1 MLTTTQDPIGP
12 LVTPAE
18 LATFRGG
25 PFGEAVTNAAA
36 QSVRTECGWHI
47 APSTKQT
54 IAVRTGGADA
64 ILLPSLHVTAV
75 TSVTD
80 RNGTSVDGWDV
91 WSNGILERPGGF
103 PDAVQ
108 ITFTHG
114 FETCPKDLLGIIA
127 ERAVAQSAGRVKS
140 EALAGRSVQLEG
152 GYDPTTDTTINA
164 YRLNWGA

>member
-12 LVTPAE
+12 LVTPAD
-18 LATFRGG
+18 LAAFRGG

-75 TSVTD
+75 NSVTD
-80 RNGTSVDGWDV
+80 RNGTPVDGWDV

-127 ERAVAQSAGRVKS
+127 ERAASQASGRIKS
-140 EALAGRSVQLEG
+140 EAAGGVSISMES
-152 GYDPTTDTTINA
+152 GYDPATMAALAKYLIE
-164 YRLNWGA
+164 GGP